1 MEPHLKTMSPRL
13 ALALA
18 LTLFSPLVLAH
29 PGHGGAIADGIL
41 HPLTGLDHL
50 VAMLGIGI
58 WSAQQSGR
66 ARWLIPASFV
76 CLMGASA
83 WTAVLGTVP
92 GYSPAFIESGIAASV
107 LLIGLLISFSTR
119 ASALA
124 GASIAAVFAVFHGFA
139 HGAELPGSVNG
150 WLYGGGFLATTILL
164 QVAGLVVGN
173 RLKTHHALVR
183 FGGAGITVWGGLLA
197 LQGLH

>member
-1 MEPHLKTMSPRL
+1 MEPYLKTMSPRI

-18 LTLFSPLVLAH
+18 LTLFCPLVLAH
-29 PGHGGAIADGIL
+29 PGHGGAIVDGIL
-41 HPLTGLDHL
+41 HPLTGADHL
-50 VAMLGIGI
+50 VAMLAVGI

-76 CLMGASA
+76 CLMGVSA
-83 WTAVLGTVP
+83 WIAVAGALP
-92 GYSPAFIESGIAASV
+92 GYSPAFVESGIAASV
-107 LLIGLLISFSTR
+107 LLIGLLISFSAR

-124 GASIAAVFAVFHGFA
+124 GASIAGVFAVFHGFA
-139 HGAELPGSVNG
+139 HGTELPGSMNG

-164 QVAGLVVGN
+164 QLAGFVLGN
-173 RLKTHHALVR
+173 RLKMHHELAR
-183 FGGAGITVWGGLLA
+183 FGGAGIAVWGGLLA